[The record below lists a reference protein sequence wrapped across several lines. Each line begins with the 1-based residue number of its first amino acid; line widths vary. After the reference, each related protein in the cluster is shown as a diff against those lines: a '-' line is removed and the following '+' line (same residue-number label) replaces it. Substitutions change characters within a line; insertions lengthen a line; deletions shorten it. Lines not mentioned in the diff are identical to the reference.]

1 MTMHINKA
9 TSKLLLLT
17 LVLLLVAAACSSNGT
32 ADRETFE
39 ESGAPLESGGFAE
52 ETTTTMASAGEA
64 PSDGDERA
72 AAGADQLGSGGIEPV
87 VFQTSDFGRDIIFT
101 ADLTVA
107 VPNVATAGEQATREI
122 QGLGGFLF
130 GQRTTGDPTPM
141 SILTFKVSPDDFQEA
156 LDRLGSIGELRSQN
170 VSADDVTER
179 IVDVQSRINTAEAS
193 VVRLRSLLEEAVDIK
208 TIVELENELLQR
220 ETQLETMRGSLRT
233 LQDQVALATIVL
245 TITEAES
252 RPAVTLNVTTYL
264 GHDAGISCPGSTGIT
279 VDQADEI
286 TVCFEIFNTGDTL
299 LTDFELRDPVLNV
312 ETDDLILIFGDL
324 GAPIEPG
331 ESIVLATETVA
342 ERSLRTQTTVTA
354 TPVNEDGDVLSNR
367 KAANTVT
374 VFIQA
379 VDPGGIPTFAE
390 GLQASWELLVDVAQ
404 VLVLLAGAIIP
415 FFWVP
420 ILMWLAWRYA
430 KRRSA
435 EDRVAPERSIDAPEA
450 DLPAIVDPNS
460 TAGGS

>member
-1 MTMHINKA
+1 MTNHTKKTRPILFA
-9 TSKLLLLT
+9 LG
-17 LVLLLVAAACSSNGT
+17 LVLLLVAAACSSGDS
-32 ADRETFE
+32 AGKETYE
-39 ESGAPLESGGFAE
+39 DIGLPIDSEGGFA
-52 ETTTTMASAGEA
+52 ETTTTMAVFA
-64 PSDGDERA
+64 PSDGEERSDLS
-72 AAGADQLGSGGIEPV
+72 AGQLGSGGVEPV
-87 VFQTSDFGRDIIFT
+87 VFQTSGFGRDIIFT

-107 VPNVATAGEQATREI
+107 VPDVAAAGEQATRLI

-141 SILTFKVSPDDFQEA
+141 SVLTFKVSPDDFQEA
-156 LDRLGSIGELRSQN
+156 LDRLGSIGDLRTQN

-193 VVRLRSLLEEAVDIK
+193 VERLRSLLEAAVDIK

-233 LQDQVALATIVL
+233 LEDQVALATIVL

-252 RPAVTLNVTTYL
+252 RPAVSLNVTTYL
-264 GHDAGISCPGSTGIT
+264 GHDGGVSCPGSSGIT
-279 VDQADEI
+279 VDQADEV
-286 TVCFEIFNTGDTL
+286 TVCFEIFNVGDTS

-312 ETDDLILIFGDL
+312 EFDDLILVFGDL
-324 GAPIEPG
+324 GTPIEPG

-354 TPVNEDGDVLSNR
+354 TPVNEDGDVLSTR
-367 KAANTVT
+367 KVANTVT

-379 VDPGGIPTFAE
+379 VDPGGIPTFSE
-390 GLQASWELLVDVAQ
+390 GLKASWEVLVNLGQ
-404 VLVLLAGAIIP
+404 VLILFAGAILP

-420 ILMWLAWRYA
+420 IVGWLIWRLARRRPEGTAPA
-430 KRRSA
+430 KRPTT
-435 EDRVAPERSIDAPEA
+435 VP
-450 DLPAIVDPNS
+450 
-460 TAGGS
+460 AGGPETASDEES